1 MVNKLNMPKSLKLGN
16 GRLPRPIS
24 GLIDWALAVD
34 LVKIVQTV
42 LQGDVTVTETKIP
55 FKGVV
60 IPMKTEEIALKP
72 TEQQSWEWLY
82 VFTFPN
88 VILANNDRIVYNE
101 TTYKVMDR
109 RDYSAYGHVEYHIV
123 KDWQK

>member
-1 MVNKLNMPKSLKLGN
+1 MANKLNMPKSKKLGQ
-16 GRLPRPIS
+16 GRLPRPVS
-24 GLIDWALAVD
+24 GLIDWAQAVN
-34 LVKIVQTV
+34 LIMIIQTV
-42 LQGDVTVTETKIP
+42 VDGDVTDTQEEYP

-60 IPMKTEEIALKP
+60 VPMKTEEIALKP
-72 TEQQSWEWLY
+72 SEQQSWEWLY

-88 VILANNDRIVYNE
+88 VVLENNSRILYNGI
-101 TTYKVMDR
+101 TYKVMVR

>member
-1 MVNKLNMPKSLKLGN
+1 MVNKLNMPKNKKLGQ
-16 GRLPRPIS
+16 GRLPRPVS
-24 GLIDWALAVD
+24 GLIDWAQAVN
-34 LVKIVQTV
+34 LIRIIQTIVD
-42 LQGDVTVTETKIP
+42 GDVTDTQEEYP

-60 IPMKTEEIALKP
+60 VPMKTEEIALKP
-72 TEQQSWEWLY
+72 SEQQSWEWLY

-88 VILANNDRIVYNE
+88 VVLENNSRILYNGI
-101 TTYKVMDR
+101 TYKVMDR

>member
-1 MVNKLNMPKSLKLGN
+1 MANKLNMPKSLKLGG
-16 GRLPRPIS
+16 GRLPHPVS

-34 LVKIVQTV
+34 LIQIVQEVV
-42 LQGDVTVTETKIP
+42 LGDVQVTETRIP

-72 TEQQSWEWLY
+72 SEQQSWEWLY

-88 VILANNDRIVYNE
+88 VVLANNDRIVYNNVA
-101 TTYKVMDR
+101 YKVMDR